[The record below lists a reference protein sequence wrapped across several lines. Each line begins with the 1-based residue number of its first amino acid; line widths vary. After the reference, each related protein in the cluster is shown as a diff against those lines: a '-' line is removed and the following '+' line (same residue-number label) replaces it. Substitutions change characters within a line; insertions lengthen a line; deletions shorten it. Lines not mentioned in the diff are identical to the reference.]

1 MRYFN
6 IFHHVFN
13 IYAKSKIEGNVGVIS
28 SDPPLV
34 EGHVRLTLNLK
45 GRQCWNYQ
53 YSELR
58 LYLLKP
64 ILACCFIQMLIFT
77 F

>member
-6 IFHHVFN
+6 IFYHVFN

-34 EGHVRLTLNLK
+34 E
-45 GRQCWNYQ
+45 
-53 YSELR
+53 
-58 LYLLKP
+58 
-64 ILACCFIQMLIFT
+64 
-77 F
+77 